1 VRERYRFN
9 LNLRSV
15 IRSRAEK
22 TILFFSFVCSKK
34 AKTEIRWTIEISE
47 FYSVVVCRKKERR
60 EIKRTKTIDQKM
72 VKLTM
77 IARVIDGLPLAEGLE
92 YDQSIDLEFYK
103 QQAKQV
109 FKRLSMM
116 STEQTCSRMSYES
129 GDYLM
134 HYVIDQG
141 VCYLTLCERAYPK
154 KLAYAYLEELQR
166 EFQEKHGSKVLE
178 CARPYAFIKFD
189 SFIQKTRKVYGDQ
202 RAQRNLEKLNE
213 DLNDIQNVMTRN
225 INDILEQGERLDRV
239 TDMSGNLAQESK
251 KYAKRAKDLSRQALI
266 QKYMPVIV
274 LFGLFA
280 IVYGFR
286 RFFS

>member
-1 VRERYRFN
+1 
-9 LNLRSV
+9 
-15 IRSRAEK
+15 
-22 TILFFSFVCSKK
+22 
-34 AKTEIRWTIEISE
+34 
-47 FYSVVVCRKKERR
+47 
-60 EIKRTKTIDQKM
+60 M
-72 VKLTM
+72 
-77 IARVIDGLPLAEGLE
+77 
-92 YDQSIDLEFYK
+92 
-103 QQAKQV
+103 
-109 FKRLSMM
+109 
-116 STEQTCSRMSYES
+116 
-129 GDYLM
+129 
-134 HYVIDQG
+134 
-141 VCYLTLCERAYPK
+141 
-154 KLAYAYLEELQR
+154 
-166 EFQEKHGSKVLE
+166 LE